1 MSTVSPNPAYPI
13 DYTGQLA
20 SNKVIGEQQI
30 LTAANFRDYHF
41 IVPKLAPYFAET
53 LKISYR
59 AISGEVRLL
68 TEGVDYYCTHWFISA
83 SRACSKPIYGSIS
96 FLDQQ
101 LAGVVTL
108 EYQTL
113 GGMWTQDQTKIAEI
127 LADRLHN
134 PRITAWDVVTDMPVS
149 FPPVDHAW
157 DLADMVGMSD
167 IAAKLDNIASAIIT
181 NQSSAFSNHM
191 NNINNV
197 HQVTAAQVGTY
208 TSAEID
214 AKFNAVNARIDAL

>member
-1 MSTVSPNPAYPI
+1 MPTVPPNPAYPI

-20 SNKVIGEQQI
+20 SNKVTGEQQI
-30 LTAANFRDYHF
+30 LTAANYRDYHF
-41 IVPKLAPYFAET
+41 IVPKLAPYFAESM
-53 LKISYR
+53 KISHR
-59 AISGEVRLL
+59 SLTGVVRLL
-68 TEGVDYYCTHWFISA
+68 VEGVDYYCTHWFISA

-101 LAGVVTL
+101 LPGVVTL

-113 GGMWTQDQTKIAEI
+113 GGMWTQDDAKIAEI

-134 PRITAWDVVTDMPVS
+134 PRITAWDVVVNMPVS

-157 DLADMVGMSD
+157 DLADMVGMSTVVTKLQD
-167 IAAKLDNIASAIIT
+167 IAAAILT
-181 NQSSAFSNHM
+181 SQSSAMTTHM

-208 TSAEID
+208 TSAQID
-214 AKFNAVNARIDAL
+214 AKINAVNARIDAL